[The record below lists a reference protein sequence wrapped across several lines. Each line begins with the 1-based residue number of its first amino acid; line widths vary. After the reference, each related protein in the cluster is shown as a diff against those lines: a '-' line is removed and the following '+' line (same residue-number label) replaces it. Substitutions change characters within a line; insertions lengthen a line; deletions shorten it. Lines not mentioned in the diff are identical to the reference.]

1 MSETRD
7 SYRFSGGT
15 SFMTNGYIIWQN
27 GLDGEEPNWFAKQQG
42 TTYVDRMFYDRS
54 LDQRSS
60 FYKFTEFL
68 SQIQQKEAVK
78 ERDFINLK
86 LEKMRANILEKERIS
101 AVQRAIDDDKFGLA
115 YTLLLDLDTSIQ
127 ELKRELSSNKFN
139 NYSHMNKFWNTQFSS
154 FLQKKLEQNTEIQ
167 GHKLV
172 KKIGASSLAI
182 GELVDE
188 WVDELL
194 SGSNGAVAQSLKP
207 VRESVKASFLGYLQR
222 AGIEGLN
229 SYADDIFGTANNFTS
244 LSGFKTAKKQKGGDK
259 KLSHMTKL
267 IADAIGNAVGLGMPA
282 EIAVG
287 AEQGKY
293 GAISFNTGTF
303 TKRIAIGLRDEG
315 FKDVQQKADVT
326 SFEVFEG
333 SYDIEKLAKE
343 IFETEGFNQETY
355 KKFLSQL
362 EEAAKNDVGQI
373 FEVDTNVKGYRSKFD
388 LSIEGVGSFNQRTKN
403 LVKMAEEAEG
413 IPAYSMEKLIFMLN
427 NTVEGCI
434 ASHCVDRLINYIAAV
449 CVAWM
454 WDDYT
459 DLFSLSESGSAIQKI
474 RMFNSGG
481 QYYSASQIIGQTLEE
496 LLTRYKGS
504 SFVVVDI
511 QPPNFDADGMYRELK
526 GRYPVPNS
534 QDKQEW
540 QSALKPRWDEMR
552 DYVSTHGKISIK
564 IQQAGLEKLIGNLS
578 QYL

>member
-1 MSETRD
+1 MS
-7 SYRFSGGT
+7 
-15 SFMTNGYIIWQN
+15 NGYVIWRN
-27 GLDGEEPNWFAKQQG
+27 GLDGEDPNWLAKQQG

-68 SQIQQKEAVK
+68 SRIQQKEANK
-78 ERDFINLK
+78 ERNYINLK
-86 LEKMRANILEKERIS
+86 LEKMRTNILEKERIPV
-101 AVQRAIDDDKFGLA
+101 VQRAIDDGKFGLA

-127 ELKRELSSNKFN
+127 ELKRELASNRFN
-139 NYSHMNKFWNTQFSS
+139 NYSHMNKFWNAQFSS
-154 FLQKKLEQNTEIQ
+154 FLQKKLEQSLEIQ
-167 GHKLV
+167 DHKLV
-172 KKIGASSLAI
+172 RRLSASSLTI

-188 WVDELL
+188 WMQELL
-194 SGSNGAVAQSLKP
+194 EGSNGVVAQSLEP
-207 VRESVKASFLGYLQR
+207 VREGVKSSFLGYLQK
-222 AGIEGLN
+222 AGITGLS
-229 SYADDIFGTANNFTS
+229 SYADDIFGTSNNFTS
-244 LSGFKTAKKQKGGDK
+244 LSGFKTTKKQKGGDK
-259 KLSHMTKL
+259 ELSHMTKL
-267 IADAIGNAVGLGMPA
+267 VADAIGNAVGLGMPM
-282 EIAVG
+282 EIAIG
-287 AEQGKY
+287 SEQGKR
-293 GAISFNTGTF
+293 GATSFNTGTL
-303 TKRIAIGLRDEG
+303 TKKIQIGLKNEG

-333 SYDIEKLAKE
+333 SYDINRLAKE
-343 IFETEGFNQETY
+343 IFQEEGFNQESY
-355 KKFLSQL
+355 KKFLAQL
-362 EEAAKNDVGQI
+362 EEAAKNNAGQF
-373 FEVDTNVKGYRSKFD
+373 FEVDTNVKGYRSVRD
-388 LSIEGVGSFNQRTKN
+388 MSIEGVGSFNQRTKN
-403 LVKMAEEAEG
+403 LVKMAQEAEG
-413 IPAYSMEKLIFMLN
+413 IPAFSMEKLIFMLN

-434 ASHCVDRLINYIAAV
+434 ASYCMDRLVNYIAAV

-459 DLFSLSESGSAIQKI
+459 ELFSLSESNSAIQKI

-511 QPPNFDADGMYRELK
+511 QPPSFDADGMYRELK
-526 GRYPVPNS
+526 GLHPVPDN
-534 QDKQEW
+534 QNKEEW

-564 IQQAGLEKLIGNLS
+564 IQQAGIEKLIDDLS

>member
-1 MSETRD
+1 MS
-7 SYRFSGGT
+7 
-15 SFMTNGYIIWQN
+15 NGYVIWRN
-27 GLDGEEPNWFAKQQG
+27 GLDGEDPNWLAKQQG

-68 SQIQQKEAVK
+68 SRIQQKEANK
-78 ERDFINLK
+78 ERNYINLK
-86 LEKMRANILEKERIS
+86 LEKMRTNILEKERIPV
-101 AVQRAIDDDKFGLA
+101 VQRAIDDGKFGLA

-127 ELKRELSSNKFN
+127 ELKRELASNRFN

-154 FLQKKLEQNTEIQ
+154 FLQKKLEQSLEIQ
-167 GHKLV
+167 DHKLV
-172 KKIGASSLAI
+172 RKLSASSLTI

-188 WVDELL
+188 WMQELL
-194 SGSNGAVAQSLKP
+194 EGSNGVVAQSLEP
-207 VRESVKASFLGYLQR
+207 VREGVKSSFLGYLQK
-222 AGIEGLN
+222 AGITGLS
-229 SYADDIFGTANNFTS
+229 SYADDIFGTSNNFTS
-244 LSGFKTAKKQKGGDK
+244 LSGFKTTKKQKGGDK
-259 KLSHMTKL
+259 ELSHMTKL
-267 IADAIGNAVGLGMPA
+267 VADAIGNAVGLGMPM
-282 EIAVG
+282 EIAIG
-287 AEQGKY
+287 SEQGKR
-293 GAISFNTGTF
+293 GATSFNTGTL
-303 TKRIAIGLRDEG
+303 TKKIQIGLKNEG

-333 SYDIEKLAKE
+333 SYDINRLAKE
-343 IFETEGFNQETY
+343 IFQEEGFNQESY
-355 KKFLSQL
+355 KKFLAQL
-362 EEAAKNDVGQI
+362 EEAAKNNAGQF
-373 FEVDTNVKGYRSKFD
+373 FEIDTNVKGYRSVRD
-388 LSIEGVGSFNQRTKN
+388 MSIEGVGSFNQRTKN
-403 LVKMAEEAEG
+403 LVKMAQEAEG
-413 IPAYSMEKLIFMLN
+413 IPAFSMEKLIFMLN

-434 ASHCVDRLINYIAAV
+434 ASYCMDRLVNYIAAV

-459 DLFSLSESGSAIQKI
+459 ELFSLSESNSTIQKI

-504 SFVVVDI
+504 SFVIVDI
-511 QPPNFDADGMYRELK
+511 QPPSFDADGMYRELK
-526 GRYPVPNS
+526 GLHPVPDN
-534 QDKQEW
+534 QNKEEW

-564 IQQAGLEKLIGNLS
+564 IQQAGIEKLIGDLS

>member
-1 MSETRD
+1 MS
-7 SYRFSGGT
+7 
-15 SFMTNGYIIWQN
+15 NGYVIWRN
-27 GLDGEEPNWFAKQQG
+27 GLDGEDPNWLAKQQG

-68 SQIQQKEAVK
+68 SRIQQKEANK
-78 ERDFINLK
+78 ERNYINLK
-86 LEKMRANILEKERIS
+86 LEKMRTNILEKERIPV
-101 AVQRAIDDDKFGLA
+101 VQRAIDDGKFGLA

-127 ELKRELSSNKFN
+127 ELKRELVSNRFN
-139 NYSHMNKFWNTQFSS
+139 NYSHMNKFWNAQFSS
-154 FLQKKLEQNTEIQ
+154 FLQKKLEQSLEIQ
-167 GHKLV
+167 DHKLV
-172 KKIGASSLAI
+172 RKLSASSLTI

-188 WVDELL
+188 WMQELL
-194 SGSNGAVAQSLKP
+194 EGSNGVVAQSLEP
-207 VRESVKASFLGYLQR
+207 VREGVKSSFLGYLQK
-222 AGIEGLN
+222 AGVTGLS
-229 SYADDIFGTANNFTS
+229 SYADDIFGTSNNFTS
-244 LSGFKTAKKQKGGDK
+244 LSGFKTTKKQKGGDK
-259 KLSHMTKL
+259 ELSHMTKL
-267 IADAIGNAVGLGMPA
+267 VADAIGNAVGLGMPM
-282 EIAVG
+282 EIAIG
-287 AEQGKY
+287 SEQGKR
-293 GAISFNTGTF
+293 GATSFNTGIL
-303 TKRIAIGLRDEG
+303 TKKIQIGLKNEG

-333 SYDIEKLAKE
+333 SYDINRLAKE
-343 IFETEGFNQETY
+343 IFQEEGFNQESY
-355 KKFLSQL
+355 KKFLAQL
-362 EEAAKNDVGQI
+362 EEAAKNNAGQF
-373 FEVDTNVKGYRSKFD
+373 FEVDTNVTGYRSVRD
-388 LSIEGVGSFNQRTKN
+388 MSIEGVGSFNQRTKN
-403 LVKMAEEAEG
+403 LIKMAQEAEG
-413 IPAYSMEKLIFMLN
+413 IPAFSMEKLIFMLN

-434 ASHCVDRLINYIAAV
+434 ASYCMDRLVNYIAAV

-459 DLFSLSESGSAIQKI
+459 ELFSLSESNSAIQKI

-511 QPPNFDADGMYRELK
+511 QPPSFDADGMYRELK
-526 GRYPVPNS
+526 GLHPVPDN
-534 QDKQEW
+534 QNKEEW

-564 IQQAGLEKLIGNLS
+564 IQQAGIEKLIDDLS

>member
-1 MSETRD
+1 
-7 SYRFSGGT
+7 
-15 SFMTNGYIIWQN
+15 
-27 GLDGEEPNWFAKQQG
+27 
-42 TTYVDRMFYDRS
+42 
-54 LDQRSS
+54 
-60 FYKFTEFL
+60 
-68 SQIQQKEAVK
+68 
-78 ERDFINLK
+78 
-86 LEKMRANILEKERIS
+86 MRTNILEKERIPV
-101 AVQRAIDDDKFGLA
+101 VQRAIDDGKFGLA

-127 ELKRELSSNKFN
+127 ELKGELVSNRFN
-139 NYSHMNKFWNTQFSS
+139 NYSHMNKFWNAQFSS
-154 FLQKKLEQNTEIQ
+154 FLQKKLEQNLEIQ
-167 GHKLV
+167 DHKLV
-172 KKIGASSLAI
+172 RKLNASSLTI

-188 WVDELL
+188 WMQELL
-194 SGSNGAVAQSLKP
+194 EGSNGVVAQSLEP
-207 VRESVKASFLGYLQR
+207 VREGVKSSFLGYLQR
-222 AGIEGLN
+222 AGITGLN
-229 SYADDIFGTANNFTS
+229 SYADDIFGTSNNFTS
-244 LSGFKTAKKQKGGDK
+244 LSGFKSTKKQKGGDK
-259 KLSHMTKL
+259 ELSHMTKL
-267 IADAIGNAVGLGMPA
+267 VADAIGNAVGLGMPM

-287 AEQGKY
+287 SEQGKR
-293 GAISFNTGTF
+293 GATSFNTGTL
-303 TKRIAIGLRDEG
+303 TKKIQIGLKNEG

-333 SYDIEKLAKE
+333 SYDIDGLARE
-343 IFETEGFNQETY
+343 IFQEEGFNQESY

-362 EEAAKNDVGQI
+362 EEAAKNNTGQF
-373 FEVDTNVKGYRSKFD
+373 FEVDTNVKGYRSVRD
-388 LSIEGVGSFNQRTKN
+388 MSIEGVGSFNQRTKN

-434 ASHCVDRLINYIAAV
+434 ASYCVDRLINYIAAV

-511 QPPNFDADGMYRELK
+511 QPPSFDADSMYRELK
-526 GRYPVPNS
+526 GHYPVPDN
-534 QDKQEW
+534 QNKQEW

-552 DYVSTHGKISIK
+552 DYVSTHGKISVK
-564 IQQAGLEKLIGNLS
+564 IQQSGIEKLIGDLS

>member
-15 SFMTNGYIIWQN
+15 SFMSNGYVIWQN
-27 GLDGEEPNWFAKQQG
+27 GLDGEKPNWFAKQQG

-68 SQIQQKEAVK
+68 SRIQQKEAIK
-78 ERDFINLK
+78 ERNFINLK

-139 NYSHMNKFWNTQFSS
+139 NYSHMNKFWNAQFSS

-172 KKIGASSLAI
+172 KKIEASSLTI
-182 GELVDE
+182 GDLVDE
-188 WVDELL
+188 WMDELL
-194 SGSNGAVAQSLKP
+194 SGSNGAIAQSLEP

-222 AGIEGLN
+222 AGIEGLS

-244 LSGFKTAKKQKGGDK
+244 LSGFKTTKKQKGGDK

-267 IADAIGNAVGLGMPA
+267 VADAIGNAVGLGMPA

-287 AEQGKY
+287 AEQGKH

-303 TKRIAIGLRDEG
+303 TKRIAIGLHNEG

-355 KKFLSQL
+355 KKFLAQL

-373 FEVDTNVKGYRSKFD
+373 FEVDTNVKGYRSKLD

-434 ASHCVDRLINYIAAV
+434 ASYCVDRLINYIAAV

-459 DLFSLSESGSAIQKI
+459 DLFSISESGSAIQKI

-511 QPPNFDADGMYRELK
+511 QPPSFDADSMYRELK
-526 GRYPVPNS
+526 GHYPVPDN
-534 QDKQEW
+534 QNKQEW

-552 DYVSTHGKISIK
+552 DYVSTHGKISVK
-564 IQQAGLEKLIGNLS
+564 IQQAGIEKLIGDLS